1 MIQHATLTTQSPSE
15 TRAVGR
21 ALAGLLQPGDV
32 VLLAGQ
38 LGAGKTEFAKG
49 IAEGLGI
56 EETVV
61 SPTFTIVREYSG
73 TQPMLHPMRML
84 HVDVYRLDRAQE
96 LLDLGLEDLAADEA
110 VTVVEWGDAV
120 AGFLP
125 ADHLLVGIELLEI
138 ELSDTERS
146 ETELSET
153 EHERILRF
161 IVSGPTWSQRAAAVA
176 ALGNPEADF

>member
-1 MIQHATLTTQSPSE
+1 MSPDSTLVTHSPNE
-15 TRAVGR
+15 TRAIGR
-21 ALAGLLQPGDV
+21 ELAGILQPGDV

-73 TQPMLHPMRML
+73 IRPVLQEVRML
-84 HVDVYRLDRAQE
+84 HVDVYRLDHAQE

-120 AGFLP
+120 AGLLP
-125 ADHLLVGIELLEI
+125 ADHLLVEIGLVESELVD
-138 ELSDTERS
+138 DTDFDR
-146 ETELSET
+146 TMHFT
-153 EHERILRF
+153 IA
-161 IVSGPTWSQRAAAVA
+161 GPRWTARADAVA
-176 ALGNPEADF
+176 ALLDA